1 MTKYWLISDIKPC
14 HCYAFGMLTSMEVST
29 AYPRLTLSS
38 KLLPVDKLLHG
49 TGVTPELLMSE
60 DYVDWRVLATM
71 FNNIDQYPGVPPTW
85 AIGLGGQFSATSHGS
100 LGFAALSAPT
110 LGAAVDAL
118 VEFYPSRVTA
128 LNMTLEQ
135 NDGYYVMRVLDVTG
149 DTVFGGFLAEI
160 VLKVGESLIAAILG
174 HPVGENIVVS
184 LVRSAPAA
192 AEEFAAAFD
201 AKVVFDAEV
210 NAIFV
215 PESWWRLP
223 SPLHD
228 ESVYWANIAKCR
240 ELIASREQQGSASL
254 IVRNH
259 LMSHFD
265 SQISGEVEHTA
276 PPTQEAVA
284 EYMHLTTRTLIRRL
298 KREGA
303 PYKNILEELRRDY
316 AQTLLGNARLT
327 VADVGELLGYKEPA
341 NFGRAFRRW
350 VGVSPAAWRR
360 R

>member
-1 MTKYWLISDIKPC
+1 MPN
-14 HCYAFGMLTSMEVST
+14 AMEIST
-29 AYPRLTLSS
+29 AYARITLKSN
-38 KLLPVDKLLHG
+38 LLSVDELLHD
-49 TGVTPELLMSE
+49 TGVTAELLMSE

-71 FNNIDQYPGVPPTW
+71 FHNIDRHEGVSPAW
-85 AIGLGGQFSATSHGS
+85 AVGLGGQFSATSHGS

-110 LGAAVDAL
+110 LGAAMEAL

-128 LNMTLEQ
+128 ISTGLEHR
-135 NDGYYVMRVLDVTG
+135 DGYYMMLVSDVTG
-149 DTVFGGFLAEI
+149 DTLFGRFLAEI
-160 VLKVGESLIAAILG
+160 VLKVGESLVAAILG
-174 HPVGENIVVS
+174 HPVSENIVVS

-192 AEEFAAAFD
+192 AEQFAAAFD
-201 AKVVFDAEV
+201 AKVLFDAEM
-210 NAIFV
+210 NAISI

-240 ELIASREQQGSASL
+240 ELIASREQQGSASR
-254 IVRNH
+254 IVRTH

-265 SQISGEVEHTA
+265 RQISGEVDHAA
-276 PPTQEAVA
+276 PPTQETVA
-284 EYMHLTTRTLIRRL
+284 GLMHFTTRTLIRRL
-298 KREGA
+298 KREETS
-303 PYKNILEELRRDY
+303 YKAILEALRRDY
-316 AQTLLGNARLT
+316 SQTLLGNARLT

-350 VGVSPAAWRR
+350 FGISPAAWRR

>member
-1 MTKYWLISDIKPC
+1 MPTPMEIS
-14 HCYAFGMLTSMEVST
+14 TT
-29 AYPRLTLSS
+29 YPRLTLSS

-49 TGVTPELLMSE
+49 TGVTPEFLMSE
-60 DYVDWRVLATM
+60 DYVDWQVLATM
-71 FNNIDQYPGVPPTW
+71 FRNIDQCPGVSPTW
-85 AIGLGGQFSATSHGS
+85 AIGLGGQFSATSHGP

-110 LGAAVDAL
+110 LGAAVEAL
-118 VEFYPSRVTA
+118 VEFYPSRVTIISTA
-128 LNMTLEQ
+128 LEHR
-135 NDGYYVMRVLDVTG
+135 DGYYSMRVCDVTG
-149 DTVFGGFLAEI
+149 DAAFGGFLAEI
-160 VLKVGESLIAAILG
+160 VLKVGESLIVAILG
-174 HPVGENIVVS
+174 HPVSENIVVS
-184 LVRSAPAA
+184 LVRSAPDA
-192 AEEFAAAFD
+192 AEEFAAAFA
-201 AKVVFDAEV
+201 AKVVFEAEA

-240 ELIASREQQGSASL
+240 ELIASREQQGSTSL
-254 IVRNH
+254 IVRNY

-265 SQISGEVEHTA
+265 SQISREAEHA
-276 PPTQEAVA
+276 SPPTQEAVA
-284 EYMHLTTRTLIRRL
+284 DSMHLTTRTLIRRL
-298 KREGA
+298 KREGS
-303 PYKNILEELRRDY
+303 PYKYILEVLRRDY

-350 VGVSPAAWRR
+350 FGISPAAWRR